1 MNRKEIEDRARI
13 LVDKVM
19 TDKKIGILA
28 NKMRTY
34 DKVLF
39 NHCMNVAF
47 IMAQICYLNKFPKE
61 TRFNYTASALL
72 HDVGKL
78 NIPQKILQK
87 NGNLT
92 EKEYQIIKTHVS
104 EGVSL
109 LRKYEVDE
117 KIVEIVAS
125 HHERLD
131 GSGYPRGYHQFE
143 IPEGSKLLATIDAYD
158 ALTAIRPYG
167 KVYSDA
173 EALAML
179 EADGQYDLRHI
190 NFIKECPAI

>member
-1 MNRKEIEDRARI
+1 MDRKEIEDRARI

-19 TDKKIGILA
+19 TDKKICVLA
-28 NKMRTY
+28 DKMRTY

-47 IMAQICYLNKFPKE
+47 IMAQICYLNRFQKE
-61 TRFNYTASALL
+61 IRFNYTAAALL

-78 NIPQKILQK
+78 NVPQKILQK
-87 NGNLT
+87 NGSLT
-92 EKEYQIIKTHVS
+92 EDEFQIMKTHVS

-109 LRKYEVDE
+109 LRKYEVSE
-117 KIVEIVAS
+117 EIVKIVAS

-131 GSGYPRGYHQFE
+131 GTGYPRGYHQFE

-158 ALTAIRPYG
+158 ALTSVRSYG
-167 KVYSDA
+167 SVYTA
-173 EALAML
+173 REALDIL
-179 EADGQYDLRHI
+179 EAEGVYDMRHV

>member
-19 TDKKIGILA
+19 TDKRIGVLA

-47 IMAQICYLNKFPKE
+47 IMAQICYLNKFPKDE
-61 TRFNYTASALL
+61 RFNLTAAALL

-78 NIPQKILQK
+78 NIPQNLLQK
-87 NGNLT
+87 NGNL
-92 EKEYQIIKTHVS
+92 EEEEYQEMKNHVV

-109 LRKYEVDE
+109 LRKYEISEEIV
-117 KIVEIVAS
+117 KIVAN

-131 GSGYPRGYHQFE
+131 GSGYPNGYVRFE
-143 IPEGSKLLATIDAYD
+143 IPEGSKLLAAIDAYD

-167 KVYSDA
+167 KVYTDR
-173 EALAML
+173 EALEILQA
-179 EADGQYDLRHI
+179 EGQYELRHI